1 VISQSVRKRS
11 GAIARRVSLR
21 SILRVSMPVSVLL
34 YCAAFHY
41 SYIKWISPVWAY
53 GGLTYKTP
61 APALLAL
68 AYALA
73 ALLCAV
79 SPLKLRRPSHAIYWM
94 LYFTVYIPGLFVPLF
109 VQLDPDFSLFLL
121 QLSLAGGM
129 LVIALSYRFP
139 LLTFRRYPFDPS
151 LFWGIC
157 AVVYLVGNAALLAV
171 YRNNLHFASL
181 ETIYSLRHQ
190 AGRVLQENPAIGYV
204 SQLLTNVLNPLLMA
218 YGLVNRR
225 KTLMVLGVIGEV
237 LVYSTVSSK
246 AAILSPIVVAV
257 LYYTIKSDR
266 GGWVPKLGLSLAGVF
281 FGLTTLVIGA
291 KPGVLFNLAS
301 VTLVRTFATPGVLMG
316 DYYHFFENRPHT
328 HLGNVTGLN
337 LLATNPYT
345 LSVGVEM
352 GAYYGFKESSE
363 RGRVNEN
370 ANFFAADGI
379 GGFGLPGIPAMG
391 ILCAAVFWVLD
402 SCARDY
408 SMDFSV
414 PALAMIMMSLGNA
427 SLFSTL
433 LGSGFIMWMVVF
445 MVMPRSCLA
454 GEEPAHTIQNR
465 G

>member
-1 VISQSVRKRS
+1 
-11 GAIARRVSLR
+11 
-21 SILRVSMPVSVLL
+21 MPVSVLL

-139 LLTFRRYPFDPS
+139 LLTFRRYPLDPS

-157 AVVYLVGNAALLAV
+157 AVVYLVGNGALLAV
-171 YRNNLHFASL
+171 YHNNLHFASV
-181 ETIYSLRHQ
+181 ETMYSLRHQ
-190 AGRVLQENPAIGYV
+190 AGRVLEENPAIGYV
-204 SQLLTNVLNPLLMA
+204 SRLMANVMDPLLMA
-218 YGLVNRR
+218 YGLVNHRN
-225 KTLMVLGVIGEV
+225 TLTVLGVMGEL
-237 LVYSTVSSK
+237 LVYSTASAK
-246 AAILSPIVVAV
+246 ASFLSPFLVAG

-266 GGWVPKLGLSLAGVF
+266 GGWVPKLGLSLAGAF
-281 FGLTTLVIGA
+281 LGLTTLVIGA
-291 KPGVLFNLAS
+291 KPGVLFDLAS

-316 DYYHFFENRPHT
+316 DYYHFFENRQHT
-328 HLGNVTGLN
+328 HLGNVTGLS

-370 ANFFAADGI
+370 ANFFATDGI
-379 GGFGLPGIPAMG
+379 AGFGLPGILMMG
-391 ILCAAVFWVLD
+391 TFCAAVFWVLD
-402 SCARDY
+402 SSAKSY
-408 SMDFSV
+408 SMEFSV
-414 PALAMIMMSLGNA
+414 PALAMVMLSITNV
-427 SLFSTL
+427 SLFTTL
-433 LGSGFIMWMVVF
+433 LGNGLIAWVLLF
-445 MVMPRSCLA
+445 MIMPRSRIGA
-454 GEEPAHTIQNR
+454 DEPAHTIQNC